1 MNPAVALDVTRGEVE
16 DFLLLE
22 SDLLERWE
30 LDAWHALFLPDGRY
44 QIPTLDDPLGEPASS
59 QHFVADDPDLLAAR
73 ITRLKSRNAHAENP
87 RSLTHR
93 MISNVRILGPT
104 PRGDVEVRATF
115 LVHRIRDGRIETFP
129 GWYHHHLAPTDQGL
143 RFRLRRVLIASE
155 RLRQGRLSFVL

>member
-1 MNPAVALDVTRGEVE
+1 MNSTAALSVTRAEVE
-16 DFLLLE
+16 DFLIAE

-30 LDAWHALFLPDGRY
+30 LDAWHGLFLPDGCY
-44 QIPTLDDPLGEPASS
+44 QIPTLDDPHGTPASS

-87 RSLTHR
+87 RSITHR
-93 MISNVRILGPT
+93 MVSNVRILGVT
-104 PRGDVEVRATF
+104 ERGDVEVRANF
-115 LVHRIRDGRIETFP
+115 LVHRVRDGRVETFP
-129 GWYHHHLAPTDQGL
+129 GWYHHHLAPTTHGL